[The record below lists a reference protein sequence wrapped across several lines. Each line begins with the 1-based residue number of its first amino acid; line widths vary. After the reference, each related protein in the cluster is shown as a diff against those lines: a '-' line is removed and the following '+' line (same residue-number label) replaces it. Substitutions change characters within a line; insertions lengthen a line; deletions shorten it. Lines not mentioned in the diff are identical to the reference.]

1 MRVFKAWRYKC
12 DFCGK
17 NVRQRRSMERHEIRC
32 TANPNRQCQFHKY
45 VTKEPQPT
53 VAEMVAVLQ
62 EHCND
67 GDYGLKALREY
78 VFDCL
83 PCILTALRASGLCKG
98 YEDGEF
104 RLESNGEPSFDR
116 RPKASVRHY
125 SHLEIGSHNPLFQK
139 GGPRPSLCPRHP
151 TGYLQQQ

>member
-98 YEDGEF
+98 YEDGEGPQPP
-104 RLESNGEPSFDR
+104 R
-116 RPKASVRHY
+116 
-125 SHLEIGSHNPLFQK
+125 IGSEQFDFKKEMAEFWSEERNMQREDALN
-139 GGPRPSLCPRHP
+139 
-151 TGYLQQQ
+151 